1 MRGKGAMNFKE
12 SREDIWK
19 VWREEREEGN
29 VIIKMRSEK
38 TNKSHSAKFLKGKGG
53 QMEIIMKPPRAEP
66 HGKALWGGCHQSL
79 GCIRLFPSTLPC
91 LPLKMYWIIS
101 SSELCG
107 EAKKSIA
114 PSSKGF
120 SYEKREKKRNW
131 RGNKNSVYG
140 KEMMMGGWEICLK
153 LIVATALAIVSHC
166 EKLRVRSPS
175 DLRGKHLG
183 LQRKL

>member
-1 MRGKGAMNFKE
+1 MPATQMRGKGAMNFKE

-19 VWREEREEGN
+19 VWREERGEGN

-53 QMEIIMKPPRAEP
+53 QMEIILKPPRAEP

-107 EAKKSIA
+107 EAKKKVLLPPVKAS
-114 PSSKGF
+114 PMKRG
-120 SYEKREKKRNW
+120 EKKKRNW

-153 LIVATALAIVSHC
+153 LIVATAPV
-166 EKLRVRSPS
+166 KN
-175 DLRGKHLG
+175 
-183 LQRKL
+183 